1 MGCFFWHKTG
11 DLEEAKSVSTQLQ
24 SRVLQKQGWTVCGS
38 GAASKPV
45 VSIWQ
50 QPGMLPC
57 ILALLVFIDGSN
69 TSPVADPDVLEG
81 SPSAEL
87 PLQPKAGAGCA
98 DLLYKTEPHWQ
109 AGSAQQ
115 LEPSSWT
122 AGLRST
128 ACLNCDNSCLTV
140 PWVWALEGFNH
151 DWLERMMLTW
161 TQGQSALFRARVRG
175 YHVVLSIELFL

>member
-1 MGCFFWHKTG
+1 
-11 DLEEAKSVSTQLQ
+11 
-24 SRVLQKQGWTVCGS
+24 
-38 GAASKPV
+38 
-45 VSIWQ
+45 
-50 QPGMLPC
+50 MLPC
-57 ILALLVFIDGSN
+57 ILALLMFIDGSN

-109 AGSAQQ
+109 AGSAQH
-115 LEPSSWT
+115 LEPSSWR

-140 PWVWALEGFNH
+140 PWLLWWPLVHWDVPSWEVQVWGSGGIPAALCGYKEASG
-151 DWLERMMLTW
+151 DLEL
-161 TQGQSALFRARVRG
+161 SFLLRVVSEREQE
-175 YHVVLSIELFL
+175 VLKHKLSP